1 MISQR
6 ILLTPAILFS
16 LCVAAHPQS
25 FGPTPAFP
33 LTQTGLV
40 ISRPVQLPQP
50 FTVAGE
56 HGVIVGT
63 QDGSFESWIFP
74 IKLLSHLTIE
84 ANLEGYTVPIPVNPQ
99 SANIEVRPDHTTIT
113 YSHPGFTLRQIM
125 FSPNSCQS
133 RSEGAGGLTPLKQ
146 SGEPTRAL
154 ALEGCSSSSLNPH
167 TGPIV
172 LFQIDAIRPL
182 DLTFR
187 FTPEMR
193 WMWPKRNEGIPSPE
207 WVPAKPQATGE
218 AEPAQPTGEGFYI
231 LHLDYGD
238 LAGAIAI
245 PTATPGILAPYQ
257 ERPQVHPL
265 ELHLH
270 YDPKRDGTGLQA
282 KYFPLLMAVA
292 TTPQAATAA
301 ALRQALDQLNA
312 GIPAAYQA
320 HAALYA
326 KLQSE
331 STSIETPDKSLNESF
346 QWGVVSIEQLKAK
359 VPQVE
364 DLGSSMKGTGFSPYI
379 SSNGKEGASAPEGN
393 ISAAS
398 SETALVAGYYASAD
412 SARPGFGWF
421 FGRDALYTLYAVNN
435 FGDFAL
441 TRSELEFL
449 VSRQRPDGKIMHEY
463 SQTASDPSVDW
474 KSFPYMYAAADATPL
489 FLMAMRDYLRAS
501 GDTAF
506 IQSHKEAIEK
516 AWAFETAPTS
526 DTDHDG
532 IYDNSQGTGWVES
545 WPNNAMPH
553 QEVYLALLDEQAS
566 LAYAELAQQIASLE
580 SAAGMSAPAK
590 AAKARAAKIAATIEQ
605 EYYDP
610 QKGCYAFSHNLPN
623 DPNGETDKATTVYP
637 AIAWWDSNPSAAEI
651 SPEGAGA
658 FRPLNKSGEK
668 MEALAPERRPASPD
682 SPLAHPE
689 ACLQQFAAP
698 TLDTDWG
705 LRDVA
710 TTEPFYDGLSYHQ
723 GSVWPLFTG
732 WAALAEYRANQ
743 PVAGEQMLMQNVD
756 LTWAQDPG
764 SVTELLS
771 GDYFVPFGRSTS
783 HQLWSSAMVIT
794 PALRGLFGITL
805 DAATNTIT
813 VDPHLPAEWDH
824 AKVENLHLGTSEVD
838 LDFSREEGHLKVMAQ
853 VKNDS
858 KTSTKN
864 STALTIRSDVAGA
877 KFAADKFNAGWL
889 TIPLPAV
896 EISAPRLVLQMKVK
910 PTEPDVKSARD
921 PLLGEFPTAINHQL
935 PAPGSRTSQVKVL
948 SVKYAPHRM
957 IVTASAPAETYA
969 GFVIRHN
976 EAMVP
981 RIDYVQKKE
990 HPEASVG
997 IGLIGSALIKTDQP
1011 FFLTAH
1017 FPSGQGYQTLEFTLT
1032 W

>member
-1 MISQR
+1 MIYMR
-6 ILLTPAILFS
+6 NPRFLLAFWALLCFS
-16 LCVAAHPQS
+16 SLLSAQS
-25 FGPTPAFP
+25 LAPLPAFP

-40 ISRPVQLPQP
+40 ISRPAQPPQP

-56 HGVIVGT
+56 HGVLVGT
-63 QDGSFESWIFP
+63 QDGQFESWILP
-74 IKLLSHLTIE
+74 VKLLSHLTIE

-125 FSPNSCQS
+125 FSPNNESGVSNNETGVPQVS
-133 RSEGAGGLTPLKQ
+133 NLRPGSDAGITNSP
-146 SGEPTRAL
+146 R
-154 ALEGCSSSSLNPH
+154 

-182 DLTFR
+182 DLVFR

-207 WVPAKPQATGE
+207 WVPTQPQHTSE
-218 AEPAQPTGEGFYI
+218 AEPPQSTGEGFYI

-238 LAGAIAI
+238 LAGAVTI

-270 YDPKRDGTGLQA
+270 YDPKRDGTGLNA
-282 KYFPLLMAVA
+282 KYFPLLMSVA
-292 TTPQAATAA
+292 TTPQTTTAA
-301 ALRQALDQLNA
+301 ALRQSLDQLNA
-312 GIPAAYQA
+312 GIPEAYKA
-320 HAALYA
+320 HAAQYA
-326 KLQSE
+326 KLESE
-331 STSIETPDKSLNESF
+331 STSIVTPDKALNEAF

-359 VPQVE
+359 VPQIQ
-364 DLGSSMKGTGFSPYI
+364 DLAPGMKGTGFSPYI
-379 SSNGKEGASAPEGN
+379 SGNGKEGASAPEGN
-393 ISAAS
+393 TAAAS

-421 FGRDALYTLYAVNN
+421 FGRDALYTLYAVNSY
-435 FGDFAL
+435 GDFAL

-449 VSRQRPDGKIMHEY
+449 IARQRADGKIMHEF

-474 KSFPYMYAAADATPL
+474 KQFPYMYAAADATPL
-489 FLMAMRDYLRAS
+489 FLMAMRDYYRAS
-501 GDTAF
+501 GDTTFLQA
-506 IQSHKEAIEK
+506 HREAIEK
-516 AWAFETAPTS
+516 AWAFEIAATS

-545 WPNNAMPH
+545 WPNNTMPH

-566 LAYAELAQQIASLE
+566 TAYAALATALGGTSQANE
-580 SAAGMSAPAK
+580 AT
-590 AAKARAAKIAATIEQ
+590 ARAAKIKSTIEQ

-610 QKGCYAFSHNLPN
+610 QKGCYAFSHNMAG
-623 DPNGETDKATTVYP
+623 DPNGATDKATTVYP
-637 AIAWWDSNPSAAEI
+637 AIAWWDYNQTTEDRSMKGTGF
-651 SPEGAGA
+651 SPYIKPAQ
-658 FRPLNKSGEK
+658 SGG
-668 MEALAPERRPASPD
+668 ALAPEGSY
-682 SPLAHPE
+682 PLAHPE

-743 PVAGEQMLMQNVD
+743 PLAGEQMLMQNVD

-771 GDYFVPFGRSTS
+771 GDFFVPFGRSTS

-794 PALRGLFGITL
+794 PTLRGLFGISL

-813 VDPHLPAEWDH
+813 VNPHLPANWDH
-824 AKVENLHLGTSEVD
+824 AQISDLHFGNQRVTLMFYREKGRLEVEQRDADKNKQPIHLLSDVPG
-838 LDFSREEGHLKVMAQ
+838 AQ
-853 VKNDS
+853 VIPKPRFS
-858 KTSTKN
+858 
-864 STALTIRSDVAGA
+864 VAQVS
-877 KFAADKFNAGWL
+877 
-889 TIPLPAV
+889 IPLPPV
-896 EISAPRLVLQMKVK
+896 ELSP
-910 PTEPDVKSARD
+910 PTHS
-921 PLLGEFPTAINHQL
+921 L
-935 PAPGSRTSQVKVL
+935 PAPGARPGQMKIISTTYGPRSLTVKL
-948 SVKYAPHRM
+948 SAQTGTDEILIFNRNQPVAPHLSNGVDDKSGLVRM
-957 IVTASAPAETYA
+957 AEFSGSENKEGLEPA
-969 GFVIRHN
+969 
-976 EAMVP
+976 
-981 RIDYVQKKE
+981 YVRLRLLQ
-990 HPEASVG
+990 
-997 IGLIGSALIKTDQP
+997 
-1011 FFLTAH
+1011 
-1017 FPSGQGYQTLEFTLT
+1017 GQGWQTLEFTLT

>member
-16 LCVAAHPQS
+16 FCVAVHAQS

-63 QDGSFESWIFP
+63 QDGSFESWILP
-74 IKLLSHLTIE
+74 VKLLSHLTIE

-99 SANIEVRPDHTTIT
+99 AANIEVRPDHTTIT

-133 RSEGAGGLTPLKQ
+133 RSEGAGGVPPLKP
-146 SGEPTRAL
+146 SGEPTQAL
-154 ALEGCSSSSLNPH
+154 APEGCSSSSLNPH

-218 AEPAQPTGEGFYI
+218 AEPAQSTGEGFYI

-238 LAGAIAI
+238 LAGAVTI

-270 YDPKRDGTGLQA
+270 YDPKRDGTGPQA

-292 TTPQAATAA
+292 TTPQSATAA
-301 ALRQALDQLNA
+301 ALRQSLDQLNSR
-312 GIPAAYQA
+312 IPAAYQA
-320 HAALYA
+320 HAARYA
-326 KLQSE
+326 KLESE
-331 STSIETPDKSLNESF
+331 STSIETPDKSLNEAF
-346 QWGVVSIEQLKAK
+346 QWGVVSIEQLKA
-359 VPQVE
+359 QE
-364 DLGSSMKGTGFSPYI
+364 SITGE
-379 SSNGKEGASAPEGN
+379 K
-393 ISAAS
+393 
-398 SETALVAGYYASAD
+398 ALVAGYYASAD

-421 FGRDALYTLYAVNN
+421 FGRDALYTLYAVNS

-449 VSRQRPDGKIMHEY
+449 VSRQRADGKIMHEF

-489 FLMAMRDYLRAS
+489 FLMAMRDYFRAS
-501 GDTAF
+501 GDLAF
-506 IQSHKEAIEK
+506 IAAHKEAIEK

-545 WPNNAMPH
+545 WPNNTMPH
-553 QEVYLALLDEQAS
+553 QEVYLALLDQQAS
-566 LAYAELAQQIASLE
+566 SAYADLAMALNATGI
-580 SAAGMSAPAK
+580 GMP
-590 AAKARAAKIAATIEQ
+590 RAAREALMRATQIHATIEQ

-610 QKGCYAFSHNLPN
+610 QKGCYAFSHNFPN
-623 DPNGETDKATTVYP
+623 DPNGTTDKATTVYP
-637 AIAWWDSNPSAAEI
+637 AIAWWDSNPPAAEN
-651 SPEGAGA
+651 SPEGTGA
-658 FRPLNKSGEK
+658 LRPLKKSEEK
-668 MEALAPERRPASPD
+668 TGALAPEIEPASPD

-689 ACLQQFAAP
+689 ACLEQWAAP

-743 PVAGEQMLMQNVD
+743 TLAGEQMLMQNVD

-771 GDYFVPFGRSTS
+771 GDFFVPFGRSTS

-794 PALRGLFGITL
+794 PTLRGLFGISL
-805 DAATNTIT
+805 DASTNTLT
-813 VDPHLPAEWDH
+813 VNPHLPAEWDH
-824 AKVENLHLGTSEVD
+824 AKVESLHLGTSEVD
-838 LDFSREEGHLKVMAQ
+838 LDFSRGDGHLRVIAQ
-853 VKNDS
+853 VKNDP

-877 KFAADKFNAGWL
+877 KFVADKSNTGWL
-889 TIPLPAV
+889 SIPLPAV
-896 EISAPRLVLQMKVK
+896 EISAPLLVLQTNNKA
-910 PTEPDVKSARD
+910 TEADVKSARD
-921 PLLGEFPTAINHQL
+921 LLLGEFPTAVNHQL

-948 SVKYAPHRM
+948 SVEYGPHRM

-969 GFVIRHN
+969 GFVIRRN
-976 EAMVP
+976 ETMVP
-981 RIDYVQKKE
+981 RVDYVQKKE

-997 IGLIGSALIKTDQP
+997 IGLIDSAPIRTGQP